1 MLAQAGLRVTP
12 QRLALLEHQMDE
24 GGHLSADDLYRRVRG
39 SLPGLSATS
48 IYKTLHAL
56 QEAGLVREVHVGGGP
71 VRYDADG
78 GQHHHH
84 RVCRSCG
91 AVDDVP
97 CLAGAGGG
105 CLAEHDLGGFGV
117 EQVEITYRG
126 RCVRCQAR
134 PAASDEEA
142 R

>member
-1 MLAQAGLRVTP
+1 VRQARRQVLAD
-12 QRLALLEHQMDE
+12 LA
-24 GGHLSADDLYRRVRG
+24 
-39 SLPGLSATS
+39 
-48 IYKTLHAL
+48 
-56 QEAGLVREVHVGGGP
+56 EAGLVREVHLGAGP

-91 AVDDVP
+91 SVDDVP
-97 CLAGAGGG
+97 CLAGSGG
-105 CLAEHDLGGFGV
+105 CLAPHDLGGFGV